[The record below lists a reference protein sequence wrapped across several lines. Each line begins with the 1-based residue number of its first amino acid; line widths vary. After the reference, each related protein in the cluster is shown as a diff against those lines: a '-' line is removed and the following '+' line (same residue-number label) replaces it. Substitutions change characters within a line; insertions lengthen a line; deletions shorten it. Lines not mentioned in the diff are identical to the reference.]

1 VIDTIR
7 GWLASPRVPSPWR
20 RLEDRAFLLVVALGG
35 LVASSAIVAGASLP
49 SSPFALKYPDAWFFG
64 IPSAAGRP
72 PGGSALAV
80 VLVDGGMVLL
90 FALWL
95 VWVREVWRRNELP
108 LSSLVGV
115 LALWALPLVVGPPVF
130 SRDIYSYVA
139 QGEMVLRGLNP
150 FQLGPDALGHNA
162 FTRLVDPIWG
172 NTPTPYGPA
181 FLALAALAVLAGG
194 GHVLP
199 GVVAM
204 RLFAVLGV
212 VLTAIFLP
220 RLARAHGWR
229 PDLAFVAG
237 VASPVVLLHL
247 VGGAHNDALMLG
259 LMVAGLALASEGHPV
274 AGVVLAAVAAEVKV
288 PALLAVVYIGWT
300 WLGPGVPLRSRV
312 RPLVTAGLVGL
323 ATMEL
328 VSLLTGLGWSWVG
341 ALAVPG
347 VVKSLLTPAV
357 AVGTLA
363 GGLLSLLG
371 LHGGV
376 SIGIALVRVLA
387 LGVAGGLGLWLLWR
401 SEKVGVT
408 RAMAITFLLVVALGP
423 TVQPWYLSWGL
434 VLLALGL
441 ESGREGRRDWRVLSA
456 LSAIT
461 CVIGVMGNQGV
472 VDEVA
477 SVLLAGAL
485 VAGLALAIAPKLGAP
500 QFWRDQVLGA
510 LEVRV
515 GLLPDGSGG
524 TRSMPGSRGGAD

>member
-1 VIDTIR
+1 VLDTIR
-7 GWLASPRVPSPWR
+7 GCLASPSVPSPWR
-20 RLEDRAFLLVVALGG
+20 RLETRTFLLVAAIVGF
-35 LVASSAIVAGASLP
+35 VASSAIVAGASLS

-72 PGGSALAV
+72 PGSSALAV
-80 VLVDGGMVLL
+80 VLVDGGMIAA
-90 FALWL
+90 FAIWL
-95 VWVREVWRRNELP
+95 VVVREVWRRGEVP
-108 LSSLVGV
+108 VSSLAGM
-115 LALWALPLVVGPPVF
+115 LALWALPLVVGPPIF

-139 QGEMVLRGLNP
+139 QGEMVLKGLNP
-150 FQLGPDALGHNA
+150 FKLGPDALGHNA

-172 NTPTPYGPA
+172 NTPTPYGPM

-194 GHVLP
+194 GHVLS

-204 RLFAVLGV
+204 RLFAVGGV
-212 VLTAIFLP
+212 VLIAVFLP

-259 LMVAGLALASEGHPV
+259 LLVAGLALASEGHPV
-274 AGVVLAAVAAEVKV
+274 AGVVLAAIAAEVKV
-288 PALLAVVYIGWT
+288 PALLGVVYIGWT
-300 WLGPGVPLRSRV
+300 WLGPGVPLRARV
-312 RPLVTAGLVGL
+312 RPLVTAGVLGL

-328 VSLLTGLGWSWVG
+328 VSLVTGLGWAWIG

-347 VVKSLLTPAV
+347 VVKSLLTPTV
-357 AVGTLA
+357 AVGTVF

-371 LHGGV
+371 IHGGV
-376 SIGIALVRVLA
+376 SVGIELMRVVGLGLA
-387 LGVAGGLGLWLLWR
+387 GVLGLWLLWR
-401 SEKVGVT
+401 SEEVGAM

-441 ESGREGRRDWRVLSA
+441 EVGPAGRRDWRVLAA

-461 CVIGVMGNQGV
+461 CVIGVMGNQGI

-477 SVLLAGAL
+477 SVLLATAL
-485 VAGLALAIAPKLGAP
+485 VAGLAVVLFPKLGERE
-500 QFWRDQVLGA
+500 FWRAQVLGR

-515 GLLPDGSGG
+515 GLAPELLERR
-524 TRSMPGSRGGAD
+524 RSRSDSQ